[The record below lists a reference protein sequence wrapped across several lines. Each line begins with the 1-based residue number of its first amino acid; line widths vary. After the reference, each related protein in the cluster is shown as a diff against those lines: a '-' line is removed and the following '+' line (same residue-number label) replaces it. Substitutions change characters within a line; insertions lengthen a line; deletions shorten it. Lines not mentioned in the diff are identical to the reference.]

1 MYYILGILYFVLG
14 FSLVFGIGMY
24 LIRDKFFDIY
34 LDDFSEGED
43 W

>member
-14 FSLVFGIGMY
+14 FSLVFGIGVY
-24 LIRDKFFDIY
+24 FLFDNFFDFY
-34 LDDFSEGED
+34 LDDIGEGED